1 MCLWDGLQFV
11 IERFAA
17 VLWLLLSDGMRVCES
32 LYPELPLT
40 HDVGAPQKSVTELIQ
55 CCRHPVWTP
64 GGIPR
69 TAIPLLHTRL
79 WRGAVFGSGCVWK
92 RGDFR
97 IAFR

>member
-17 VLWLLLSDGMRVCES
+17 VLWLLPSDGMRVCES
-32 LYPELPLT
+32 LYPELPFT
-40 HDVGAPQKSVTELIQ
+40 HDVGAPQKSSTELIQ
-55 CCRHPVWTP
+55 CCRHPVWTL

-69 TAIPLLHTRL
+69 TAIPLLHNRL